1 MLIWNHSQVK
11 LIVLLFLVWQVSWC
25 RKPRD
30 HAKQILEVICLMHT
44 ICYHIYKKKS
54 VNKIWHKKLPQIIIR
69 IYIPATYI
77 YIYIYTYTYIH
88 IYIYICFSSH
98 DKGVFFSVFDC
109 WVLCV
114 FRGKNMWR
122 RGFLNLQFI
131 VQTG

>member
-1 MLIWNHSQVK
+1 MAQEITLDYYQDIYS
-11 LIVLLFLVWQVSWC
+11 
-25 RKPRD
+25 R
-30 HAKQILEVICLMHT
+30 
-44 ICYHIYKKKS
+44 HIH
-54 VNKIWHKKLPQIIIR
+54 I
-69 IYIPATYI
+69 YI
-77 YIYIYTYTYIH
+77 YIYIHTYIH

>member
-1 MLIWNHSQVK
+1 MAQEITLDYYQDIYS
-11 LIVLLFLVWQVSWC
+11 
-25 RKPRD
+25 R
-30 HAKQILEVICLMHT
+30 HT
-44 ICYHIYKKKS
+44 HM
-54 VNKIWHKKLPQIIIR
+54 
-69 IYIPATYI
+69 YI
-77 YIYIYTYTYIH
+77 Y

>member
-1 MLIWNHSQVK
+1 MAQEIT
-11 LIVLLFLVWQVSWC
+11 
-25 RKPRD
+25 
-30 HAKQILEVICLMHT
+30 LEYYQDIYSRHT
-44 ICYHIYKKKS
+44 HMY
-54 VNKIWHKKLPQIIIR
+54 
-69 IYIPATYI
+69 
-77 YIYIYTYTYIH
+77 